1 MRARPLS
8 ALAAALVIVA
18 LALAVAGCGGS
29 GSPSSSGSGSGTGVA
44 TIWVTKDRGSTLVQQ
59 GTVASGQ
66 TLLRGL
72 RSIAGVK
79 TRYGGRFVQSIY
91 DVSGDAS
98 AHRDWFW
105 FVNGLLGNRSAAD
118 YRLHAG
124 DIAWW
129 DYRDWSKDVKTEVV
143 VGAFPEPFLHGYD
156 GHVRPAA
163 VRYAPSLQAGAPTIA
178 RLIHAISVA
187 PLGKPVASDA
197 NVFELVTGKHR
208 FIAAMRKPGS
218 GPTGAVVFT
227 YSGRVGDLLP
237 GGPRP
242 YLRSFSVP

>member
-1 MRARPLS
+1 MSSRALS
-8 ALAAALVIVA
+8 ALAAFA

-29 GSPSSSGSGSGTGVA
+29 GSANGSAGGVA
-44 TIWVTKDRGSTLVQQ
+44 TIWVTKDRGTTLVQQ
-59 GTVASGQ
+59 GTVPAGQ

-72 RSIAGVK
+72 RSIAGVE

-91 DVSGDAS
+91 GISGDAS

-105 FVNGLLGNRSAAD
+105 FVNGLLGNTSAAQ

-129 DYRDWSKDVKTEVV
+129 DYRDWGKDFKTEVV

-163 VRYAPSLQAGAPTIA
+163 VRFAPTLLAEA
-178 RLIHAISVA
+178 RRVASLIHATSVA
-187 PLGKPVASDA
+187 PLGKPVASSA
-197 NVFELVTGKHR
+197 NVFELVTGKSR
-208 FIAAMRKPGS
+208 FTAALRTPGT
-218 GPTGAVVFT
+218 GPTSPVIFT

-242 YLRSFSVP
+242 FLMTFSVP